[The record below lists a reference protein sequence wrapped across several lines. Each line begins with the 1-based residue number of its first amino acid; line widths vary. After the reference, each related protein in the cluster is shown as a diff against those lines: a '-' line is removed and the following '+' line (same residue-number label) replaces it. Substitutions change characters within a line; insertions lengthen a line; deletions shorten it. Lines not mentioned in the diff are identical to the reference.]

1 VKIILNGNEKDV
13 NNGTNLLDLLSQ
25 SKISNDKQGVAVAI
39 NEDVI
44 SREEWKQIKLKQND
58 RIEIIQAVQGG

>member
-1 VKIILNGNEKDV
+1 MKIILNGNEKDV
-13 NNGTNLLDLLSQ
+13 NDGANLLDLLLQ

>member
-1 VKIILNGNEKDV
+1 MKIILNGNEKNIDD
-13 NNGTNLLDLLSQ
+13 GADLFDLLSK

-39 NEDVI
+39 NDDVI
-44 SREEWKQIKLKQND
+44 SKEEWKQVKLKQND

>member
-1 VKIILNGNEKDV
+1 MKIILNGNEKDV
-13 NNGTNLLDLLSQ
+13 NNGANLLDLLSQ

>member
-13 NNGTNLLDLLSQ
+13 NDGANLLDLLSQ

-44 SREEWKQIKLKQND
+44 SRKEWKQIKLKQND

>member
-1 VKIILNGNEKDV
+1 MKIILNGNEKDV
-13 NNGTNLLDLLSQ
+13 NDGANLLDLLLQ

-44 SREEWKQIKLKQND
+44 SRKEWKQIKLKQND

>member
-1 VKIILNGNEKDV
+1 MKIILNGNEKDV
-13 NNGTNLLDLLSQ
+13 NDGANLLDLLSQ

-44 SREEWKQIKLKQND
+44 SRKEWKQIKLKQND

>member
-1 VKIILNGNEKDV
+1 MKIILNGNEKDV
-13 NNGTNLLDLLSQ
+13 NDGANLLDLLSQ

>member
-1 VKIILNGNEKDV
+1 MKIILNGNEKDV

>member
-13 NNGTNLLDLLSQ
+13 NDGANLLDLLLQ

-44 SREEWKQIKLKQND
+44 SRKEWKQIKLKQND